1 MLILEDI
8 PKRFNFLNGIQLQ
21 SSQLLQA
28 VGITWLKYGMFKVQ
42 QQLLQLI
49 VRERHGQLNGI
60 QMDLCWVLLLEI
72 NRFSVMI
79 QERMRQLRALKH
91 MKDLSLKELD
101 SLEIPTTFSRL
112 VQIHI
117 RKDNGVSLINVIW

>member
-28 VGITWLKYGMFKVQ
+28 LGITLLKYGMFKVQ
-42 QQLLQLI
+42 QQLILLI
-49 VRERHGQLNGI
+49 VGEHHGQLNGI
-60 QMDLCWVLLLEI
+60 QMVLYWVWLLEI

-79 QERMRQLRALKH
+79 QEQMKQLRALKH

-101 SLEIPTTFSRL
+101 SLEIPTTFLQL